1 MGTHPAVP
9 RLWAVGSGC
18 RLPVIVLASGGKAA
32 ILVWREGGSPRA
44 APHRVLGHL
53 SGGGL
58 RRGDPGSHTPGQS
71 SGGTRAEQPLGRQ
84 QEARS
89 PRCTRKAV
97 LQVQTGAA
105 WTLMFSASSPSP
117 NAKALAPPPQ
127 AIDVIFGCEVFGHT
141 GPKHSDRQ
149 TRQLSEHGRE
159 RQHLPH
165 DSLGRRSGRSCL
177 LG

>member
-1 MGTHPAVP
+1 MWAHILLSLACG
-9 RLWAVGSGC
+9 LWA
-18 RLPVIVLASGGKAA
+18 LAAAFLSGGKAA
-32 ILVWREGGSPRA
+32 ILVWREGGSSRA

-84 QEARS
+84 QEARC

-141 GPKHSDRQ
+141 GPNRQ
-149 TRQLSEHGRE
+149 KRQLSEHGRE

-165 DSLGRRSGRSCL
+165 NSLGRRSGRSCL